1 MADPMADTAR
11 VALIGATASGKSSLA
26 LAFAKRHVDVEIVSV
41 DSMQVYRG
49 MDIGTA
55 SPSPEE
61 RAAVP
66 HHLIDVCEPSEEFTV
81 GRFRDLLNESLL
93 DIGRHGNRALLV
105 GGTGLYHRCAVD
117 GLELAGGDDVVRA
130 RLEDEA
136 RELGVEALHERLT
149 SVDPVAAGRM
159 ESTNLRRVV
168 RALEVIEVTGRAFS
182 SFGDGLDRY
191 PPTPVPQIGLRWER
205 AVLAERI
212 EARVHTMIDAGFVDE
227 VAAIVSS
234 SPSRTALQA
243 LGYAEIAA
251 HLRGECSLD
260 EAIDATILHTR
271 QFAVRQER
279 WFRRDP
285 RIRWVDITAD
295 PVLEAMDALEE
306 IWDHTGGTD
315 HT

>member
-1 MADPMADTAR
+1 MTNTAR

-26 LAFAKRHVDVEIVSV
+26 LAFASRHDDVEIVSV

-55 SPSPEE
+55 SPSREE

-66 HHLIDVCEPSEEFTV
+66 HHLIDVCDPSEEFTV
-81 GRFRDLLNESLL
+81 ARFRDLLDEALL
-93 DIGRHGNRALLV
+93 GIGRRGHRALLV

-117 GLELAGGDDVVRA
+117 GLELAGGNDAVRA
-130 RLEDEA
+130 RLEGEA
-136 RELGVEALHERLT
+136 SDLGVEELHRRLA
-149 SVDPVAAGRM
+149 SLDPVAAGRM
-159 ESTNLRRVV
+159 EPTNLRRVV
-168 RALEVIEVTGRAFS
+168 RALEVIEVTGRPFS

-191 PPTPVPQIGLRWER
+191 PPTPVAQIGLRWER
-205 AVLAERI
+205 AALAERI
-212 EARVHTMIDAGFVDE
+212 EARVHAMVDSGFVDE
-227 VAAIVSS
+227 VIALLDA
-234 SPSRTALQA
+234 SPSRTAMQA

-260 EAIDATILHTR
+260 EAIDATVLHTR

-285 RIRWVDITAD
+285 RIRWVDITVD
-295 PVLEAMDALEE
+295 PILEAMDVLEE
-306 IWDHTGGTD
+306 VWDLGGGTD

>member
-1 MADPMADTAR
+1 MTNTAR

-26 LAFAKRHVDVEIVSV
+26 LAFASRHDDVEIVSV

-55 SPSPEE
+55 SPSREE
-61 RAAVP
+61 RATVP
-66 HHLIDVCEPSEEFTV
+66 HHLIDVCDPSEEFTV
-81 GRFRDLLNESLL
+81 ARFRDLLDEALL
-93 DIGRHGNRALLV
+93 GIGRRGHRALLV

-117 GLELAGGDDVVRA
+117 GLELAGGDDAVRA
-130 RLEDEA
+130 RLEGEA
-136 RELGVEALHERLT
+136 SELGVKELHRRLA
-149 SVDPVAAGRM
+149 SLDPVAAGRM
-159 ESTNLRRVV
+159 EPTNLRRVV
-168 RALEVIEVTGRAFS
+168 RALEVIEVTGRPFS

-191 PPTPVPQIGLRWER
+191 PPTPVAQIGLRWER
-205 AVLAERI
+205 SALAERI
-212 EARVHTMIDAGFVDE
+212 EARVHAMVDSGFVDE
-227 VAAIVSS
+227 VVALLDA
-234 SPSRTALQA
+234 SPSRTAMQA

-260 EAIDATILHTR
+260 EAIDATVLHTR

-285 RIRWVDITAD
+285 RIRWVDITVD
-295 PVLEAMDALEE
+295 PILEAMDVLEE
-306 IWDHTGGTD
+306 VWDLGGGTD

>member
-1 MADPMADTAR
+1 MTNTAR

-26 LAFAKRHVDVEIVSV
+26 LAFASRHGDIEIVSV

-55 SPSPEE
+55 SPSREE

-66 HHLIDVCEPSEEFTV
+66 HHLIDVCDPSEEFTV
-81 GRFRDLLNESLL
+81 ARFRDLLDEALL
-93 DIGRHGNRALLV
+93 GIGRRGHRALLV

-117 GLELAGGDDVVRA
+117 GLELAGGDDAVRA
-130 RLEDEA
+130 RLEAEA
-136 RELGVEALHERLT
+136 IEFGVEEMHRRLA
-149 SVDPVAAGRM
+149 SLDPVAADRM
-159 ESTNLRRVV
+159 EPTNLRRVV
-168 RALEVIEVTGRAFS
+168 RALEVIEVTGRPFS

-191 PPTPVPQIGLRWER
+191 PPTPVAQIGLRWER
-205 AVLAERI
+205 SALAERI
-212 EARVHTMIDAGFVDE
+212 EARVHAMVNSGFVDE
-227 VAAIVSS
+227 VIALLDV
-234 SPSRTALQA
+234 SPSRTAMQA

-260 EAIDATILHTR
+260 EAIDATVLHTR

-285 RIRWVDITAD
+285 RIRWVDITVD
-295 PVLEAMDALEE
+295 PIPEAMDVLEE
-306 IWDHTGGTD
+306 VWDLGGGTD

>member
-1 MADPMADTAR
+1 MTNTAR

-26 LAFAKRHVDVEIVSV
+26 LAFASRHDDVEIVSV

-55 SPSPEE
+55 SPSREE

-66 HHLIDVCEPSEEFTV
+66 HHLIDVCDPSEEFTV
-81 GRFRDLLNESLL
+81 ARFRDLLDEALL
-93 DIGRHGNRALLV
+93 GIGRRGHRALLV

-117 GLELAGGDDVVRA
+117 GLELAGGDEAVRA
-130 RLEDEA
+130 RLEGEA
-136 RELGVEALHERLT
+136 SELGVEELHRRLA
-149 SVDPVAAGRM
+149 SLDPVAADRM
-159 ESTNLRRVV
+159 EPTNLRRVV
-168 RALEVIEVTGRAFS
+168 RALEVIEVTGRPFS

-191 PPTPVPQIGLRWER
+191 PPTPVAQIGLRWER
-205 AVLAERI
+205 AALAERI
-212 EARVHTMIDAGFVDE
+212 EARVHAMVDSGFVDE
-227 VAAIVSS
+227 VIALLDA
-234 SPSRTALQA
+234 SPSRTAMQA

-260 EAIDATILHTR
+260 EAIDATVLHTR

-285 RIRWVDITAD
+285 RIRWVDITVD
-295 PVLEAMDALEE
+295 PILEAMNVLEE
-306 IWDHTGGTD
+306 VWDLGGGTD

>member
-1 MADPMADTAR
+1 MVDSSPRR

-26 LAFAKRHVDVEIVSV
+26 LAFAARHGDVEIVSV

-66 HHLIDVCEPSEEFTV
+66 HHLIDVCDPSEEFTV
-81 GRFRDLLNESLL
+81 ARFRDLLHEALTG
-93 DIGRHGNRALLV
+93 IAARGHGALLV

-117 GLELAGGDDVVRA
+117 GLELAGGDDAVRA
-130 RLEDEA
+130 RLEREA
-136 RELGVEALHERLT
+136 EEIGVEVLHQRLAT
-149 SVDPVAAGRM
+149 LDPVAAERM
-159 ESTNLRRVV
+159 EPTNLRRVV
-168 RALEVIEVTGRAFS
+168 RALEVIEVTGRPFS

-191 PPTPVPQIGLRWER
+191 PPSPVAQLGLRWDR
-205 AVLAERI
+205 GALAERI
-212 EARVHTMIDAGFVDE
+212 EVRVHAMIDSGFVDE
-227 VAAIVSS
+227 VASLLDS

-251 HLRGECSLD
+251 FLRGECSRT

-295 PVLEAMDALEE
+295 PIVEAMDVLETV
-306 IWDHTGGTD
+306 WNNGGGTD
-315 HT
+315 HL

>member
-1 MADPMADTAR
+1 MTNTAR

-26 LAFAKRHVDVEIVSV
+26 LAFASRHDDVEIVSV

-55 SPSPEE
+55 SPSREE

-66 HHLIDVCEPSEEFTV
+66 HHLIDVCDPSEEFTV
-81 GRFRDLLNESLL
+81 ARFRDLLDEALL
-93 DIGRHGNRALLV
+93 GIGRRGHRALLV

-117 GLELAGGDDVVRA
+117 GLELAGGDDAVRA
-130 RLEDEA
+130 RLEAEA
-136 RELGVEALHERLT
+136 IEFGVEKLHRRLA
-149 SVDPVAAGRM
+149 SLDPVAADRM
-159 ESTNLRRVV
+159 EPTNLRRVV
-168 RALEVIEVTGRAFS
+168 RALEVIEVTGRPFS

-191 PPTPVPQIGLRWER
+191 PPTPVAQIGLRWER
-205 AVLAERI
+205 SARAERI
-212 EARVHTMIDAGFVDE
+212 EGRVHAMVNSGFVDE
-227 VAAIVSS
+227 VIALLDV
-234 SPSRTALQA
+234 SPSRTAMQA

-260 EAIDATILHTR
+260 EAIDATVLHTR

-285 RIRWVDITAD
+285 RIRWVDITVD
-295 PVLEAMDALEE
+295 PIPEAMDVLEE
-306 IWDHTGGTD
+306 VWDLGGGTD

>member
-1 MADPMADTAR
+1 MTNTAR

-26 LAFAKRHVDVEIVSV
+26 LAFASRHGDIEIVSV

-55 SPSPEE
+55 SPSREE

-66 HHLIDVCEPSEEFTV
+66 HHLIDVCDPSEEFTV
-81 GRFRDLLNESLL
+81 ARFRDLLDEALL
-93 DIGRHGNRALLV
+93 GIGRRGHRALLV

-117 GLELAGGDDVVRA
+117 GLELAGGDDAVRA
-130 RLEDEA
+130 RLEAEA
-136 RELGVEALHERLT
+136 IEFGVEELHRRLA
-149 SVDPVAAGRM
+149 SLDPVAAGRM
-159 ESTNLRRVV
+159 EPTNLRRVV
-168 RALEVIEVTGRAFS
+168 RALEVIEVTGRPFS

-191 PPTPVPQIGLRWER
+191 PPTPVAQIGLRWER
-205 AVLAERI
+205 SALAERI
-212 EARVHTMIDAGFVDE
+212 EARVHAMVNSGFVDE
-227 VAAIVSS
+227 VIALLDV
-234 SPSRTALQA
+234 SPSRTAMQA

-260 EAIDATILHTR
+260 EAIDATVLHTR

-285 RIRWVDITAD
+285 RIRWVDITVD
-295 PVLEAMDALEE
+295 PIPEAMDVLEE
-306 IWDHTGGTD
+306 VWDLGGGTD

>member
-1 MADPMADTAR
+1 MTNTAR

-26 LAFAKRHVDVEIVSV
+26 HTFASRHDDVEIVSV

-55 SPSPEE
+55 SPSREE

-66 HHLIDVCEPSEEFTV
+66 HHLIDVCDPSEEFTV
-81 GRFRDLLNESLL
+81 ARFRDLLDEALL
-93 DIGRHGNRALLV
+93 GIGRRGHRALLV

-117 GLELAGGDDVVRA
+117 GLELAGGNDAVRA
-130 RLEDEA
+130 RLEGEA
-136 RELGVEALHERLT
+136 SELGVEELHRRLA
-149 SVDPVAAGRM
+149 SLDPVAADRM
-159 ESTNLRRVV
+159 EPTNLRRVV
-168 RALEVIEVTGRAFS
+168 RALEVIEVTGRPFS

-191 PPTPVPQIGLRWER
+191 PPTPVAQIGLRWER
-205 AVLAERI
+205 AALAERI
-212 EARVHTMIDAGFVDE
+212 EARVHAMIDSGFVDE
-227 VAAIVSS
+227 VIALLDA
-234 SPSRTALQA
+234 SPSRTAMQA

-260 EAIDATILHTR
+260 EAIDATVLHTR

-295 PVLEAMDALEE
+295 PVVEAMDALEE

>member
-1 MADPMADTAR
+1 MTNTAR

-26 LAFAKRHVDVEIVSV
+26 LAFASRHDDVEIVSV

-55 SPSPEE
+55 SPSREE

-66 HHLIDVCEPSEEFTV
+66 HHLIDVCDPSEEFTV
-81 GRFRDLLNESLL
+81 ARFRDLLDEALL
-93 DIGRHGNRALLV
+93 GIGRRGHRALLV

-117 GLELAGGDDVVRA
+117 GLELAGGNDAVRA
-130 RLEDEA
+130 RLEGEA
-136 RELGVEALHERLT
+136 SDLGVEELHRRLA
-149 SVDPVAAGRM
+149 SLDPVAAGRM
-159 ESTNLRRVV
+159 EPTNLRRVV
-168 RALEVIEVTGRAFS
+168 RALEVIEVTGRPFS
-182 SFGDGLDRY
+182 SFGEGLDRY
-191 PPTPVPQIGLRWER
+191 PPTPVAQIGLRWER
-205 AVLAERI
+205 AALAERI
-212 EARVHTMIDAGFVDE
+212 EARVHAMIDSGFVDE
-227 VAAIVSS
+227 VIALLDA
-234 SPSRTALQA
+234 SPSRTAMQA

-260 EAIDATILHTR
+260 EAIDATVLHTR

-285 RIRWVDITAD
+285 RIRWVDITVD
-295 PVLEAMDALEE
+295 PILEAMNVLEE
-306 IWDHTGGTD
+306 VWDLGGGTD

>member
-1 MADPMADTAR
+1 MTNTAR

-26 LAFAKRHVDVEIVSV
+26 LAFASRHDDVEIVSV

-55 SPSPEE
+55 SPSREE

-66 HHLIDVCEPSEEFTV
+66 HHLIDVCDPSEEFTV
-81 GRFRDLLNESLL
+81 ARFRDLLDEALL
-93 DIGRHGNRALLV
+93 GIGRRGHRALLV

-117 GLELAGGDDVVRA
+117 GLELAGGNDAVRA
-130 RLEDEA
+130 RLEGEA
-136 RELGVEALHERLT
+136 SDLGVEELHRRLA
-149 SVDPVAAGRM
+149 SLDPVAAGRM
-159 ESTNLRRVV
+159 EPTNLRRVV
-168 RALEVIEVTGRAFS
+168 RALEVIEVTGRPFS

-191 PPTPVPQIGLRWER
+191 PPTPVAQIGLRWER
-205 AVLAERI
+205 AALAERI
-212 EARVHTMIDAGFVDE
+212 EARVHAMIDSGFVDE
-227 VAAIVSS
+227 VIALLDA
-234 SPSRTALQA
+234 SPSRTAMQA

-260 EAIDATILHTR
+260 EAIDATVLHTR

-285 RIRWVDITAD
+285 RIRWVDITVD
-295 PVLEAMDALEE
+295 PILEAMDVLEE
-306 IWDHTGGTD
+306 VWDLGGGTD

>member
-1 MADPMADTAR
+1 MTNTAR

-26 LAFAKRHVDVEIVSV
+26 HTFASRHDDVEIVSV

-55 SPSPEE
+55 SPSREE

-66 HHLIDVCEPSEEFTV
+66 HHLIDVCDPSEEFTV
-81 GRFRDLLNESLL
+81 ARFRDLLDEALL
-93 DIGRHGNRALLV
+93 GIGQRGHRALLV

-117 GLELAGGDDVVRA
+117 GLELAGGDDAVRA
-130 RLEDEA
+130 RLEGEA
-136 RELGVEALHERLT
+136 SELGVEELHRRLA
-149 SVDPVAAGRM
+149 SLDPVAADRM
-159 ESTNLRRVV
+159 EPTNLRRVV
-168 RALEVIEVTGRAFS
+168 RALEVIEVTGRPFS

-191 PPTPVPQIGLRWER
+191 PPTPVAQIGLRWER
-205 AVLAERI
+205 AALAERI
-212 EARVHTMIDAGFVDE
+212 EARVHAMIDSGFVDE
-227 VAAIVSS
+227 VIALLDA
-234 SPSRTALQA
+234 SPSRTAMQA

-260 EAIDATILHTR
+260 EAIDATVLHTR

-285 RIRWVDITAD
+285 RIRWVDITVD
-295 PVLEAMDALEE
+295 PILEAMDVLEE
-306 IWDHTGGTD
+306 VWDLGGGTD

>member
-1 MADPMADTAR
+1 MTNTAR

-26 LAFAKRHVDVEIVSV
+26 LAFASRHDDVEIVSV

-55 SPSPEE
+55 SPSREE

-66 HHLIDVCEPSEEFTV
+66 HHLIDVCDPSEEFTV
-81 GRFRDLLNESLL
+81 ARFRDLLDEALL
-93 DIGRHGNRALLV
+93 GIGRRGHRALLV

-117 GLELAGGDDVVRA
+117 GLELAGGNDAVRA
-130 RLEDEA
+130 RLEGEA
-136 RELGVEALHERLT
+136 SELGVEELHRRLA
-149 SVDPVAAGRM
+149 SLDPVAAGRM
-159 ESTNLRRVV
+159 EPTNLRRVV
-168 RALEVIEVTGRAFS
+168 RALEVIEVTGRPFS

-191 PPTPVPQIGLRWER
+191 PPTPVAQIGLRWER
-205 AVLAERI
+205 AALAERI
-212 EARVHTMIDAGFVDE
+212 EARVHAMIDSGFVDE
-227 VAAIVSS
+227 VIALLDA
-234 SPSRTALQA
+234 SPSRTAMQA

-260 EAIDATILHTR
+260 EAIDATVLHTR

-285 RIRWVDITAD
+285 RIRWVDITVD
-295 PVLEAMDALEE
+295 PILEAMDVLEE
-306 IWDHTGGTD
+306 VWDLGGGTD

>member
-1 MADPMADTAR
+1 MTNTAR

-26 LAFAKRHVDVEIVSV
+26 LAFASRHGDIEIVSV

-55 SPSPEE
+55 SPSREE

-66 HHLIDVCEPSEEFTV
+66 HHLIDVCDPSEEFTV
-81 GRFRDLLNESLL
+81 ARFRDLLDEALL
-93 DIGRHGNRALLV
+93 GIGQRGHRALLV

-117 GLELAGGDDVVRA
+117 GLELAGGDDAVRA
-130 RLEDEA
+130 RLEAEA
-136 RELGVEALHERLT
+136 IEFGVEELHRRLA
-149 SVDPVAAGRM
+149 SLDPVAADRM
-159 ESTNLRRVV
+159 EPTNLRRVV
-168 RALEVIEVTGRAFS
+168 RALEVIEVTGRPFS

-191 PPTPVPQIGLRWER
+191 PPTPVAQIGLRWER
-205 AVLAERI
+205 SALAERI
-212 EARVHTMIDAGFVDE
+212 EARVHAMVNSGFVDE
-227 VAAIVSS
+227 VIALLDV
-234 SPSRTALQA
+234 SPSRTAMQA

-260 EAIDATILHTR
+260 EAIDATVLHTR

-285 RIRWVDITAD
+285 RIRWVDITVD
-295 PVLEAMDALEE
+295 PILEAMDVLEE
-306 IWDHTGGTD
+306 VWDLGGGTD

>member
-1 MADPMADTAR
+1 MTNTAR

-26 LAFAKRHVDVEIVSV
+26 HTFASRHDDVEIVSV

-55 SPSPEE
+55 SPSREE

-66 HHLIDVCEPSEEFTV
+66 HHLIDVCDPSEEFTV
-81 GRFRDLLNESLL
+81 ARFRDLLDEALL
-93 DIGRHGNRALLV
+93 GIGRRGHRALLV

-117 GLELAGGDDVVRA
+117 GLELAGGNDAVRA
-130 RLEDEA
+130 RLEGEA
-136 RELGVEALHERLT
+136 SELGVEELHRRLA
-149 SVDPVAAGRM
+149 SLDPVAADRM
-159 ESTNLRRVV
+159 EPTNLRRVV
-168 RALEVIEVTGRAFS
+168 RALEVIEVTGRPFS

-191 PPTPVPQIGLRWER
+191 PPTPVAQIGLRWER
-205 AVLAERI
+205 AALAERI
-212 EARVHTMIDAGFVDE
+212 EARVHAMIDSGFVDE
-227 VAAIVSS
+227 VIALLDA
-234 SPSRTALQA
+234 SPSRTAMQA

-260 EAIDATILHTR
+260 EAIDATVLHTR

-285 RIRWVDITAD
+285 RIRWVDITVD
-295 PVLEAMDALEE
+295 PILEAMDVLEE
-306 IWDHTGGTD
+306 VWDLGGGTD

>member
-1 MADPMADTAR
+1 MTNTAR

-26 LAFAKRHVDVEIVSV
+26 LAFASRHGDVEIVSV

-55 SPSPEE
+55 SPSREE

-66 HHLIDVCEPSEEFTV
+66 HHLIDVCDPSEEFTV
-81 GRFRDLLNESLL
+81 ARFRDLLDEALL
-93 DIGRHGNRALLV
+93 GIGRRGHRALLV

-117 GLELAGGDDVVRA
+117 GLELAGGDDAVRA
-130 RLEDEA
+130 RLETEA
-136 RELGVEALHERLT
+136 IEFGVEELHRRLA
-149 SVDPVAAGRM
+149 SLDPVAADRM
-159 ESTNLRRVV
+159 EPTNLRRVV
-168 RALEVIEVTGRAFS
+168 RALEVIEVTGRPFS

-191 PPTPVPQIGLRWER
+191 PPTPVAQIGLRWER
-205 AVLAERI
+205 SALAERI
-212 EARVHTMIDAGFVDE
+212 EARVHAMVASGFVDE
-227 VAAIVSS
+227 VVALLDV
-234 SPSRTALQA
+234 SPSRTAMQA

-260 EAIDATILHTR
+260 EAIDATVLHTR

-285 RIRWVDITAD
+285 RIRWVDITVD
-295 PVLEAMDALEE
+295 PIPEAMDVLEE
-306 IWDHTGGTD
+306 VWDLGGGTD

>member
-1 MADPMADTAR
+1 MTNTAR

-26 LAFAKRHVDVEIVSV
+26 LAFASRHDDVEIISV

-55 SPSPEE
+55 SPSREE

-66 HHLIDVCEPSEEFTV
+66 HHLIDVCDPSEEFTV
-81 GRFRDLLNESLL
+81 ARFRDLLDEALL
-93 DIGRHGNRALLV
+93 GIGRRGHRALLV

-117 GLELAGGDDVVRA
+117 GLELAGGDEAVRA
-130 RLEDEA
+130 RLEGEA
-136 RELGVEALHERLT
+136 GVLGVEELHRRLV
-149 SVDPVAAGRM
+149 SLDPVAADRM
-159 ESTNLRRVV
+159 EPSNLRRVV
-168 RALEVIEVTGRAFS
+168 RALEVIEVTGRPFS

-191 PPTPVPQIGLRWER
+191 PPTPVAQIGLRWER
-205 AVLAERI
+205 AALAERI
-212 EARVHTMIDAGFVDE
+212 EARVHAMIDSGFVDE
-227 VAAIVSS
+227 VIALLDA
-234 SPSRTALQA
+234 SPSRTAMQA

-260 EAIDATILHTR
+260 EAIDATVLHTR

-285 RIRWVDITAD
+285 RIRWVDITVD
-295 PVLEAMDALEE
+295 PILEAMNVLEE
-306 IWDHTGGTD
+306 VWDLGGGTD

>member
-1 MADPMADTAR
+1 MTNTAR

-26 LAFAKRHVDVEIVSV
+26 LAFASRHDDVEIVSV

-55 SPSPEE
+55 SPSREE

-66 HHLIDVCEPSEEFTV
+66 HHLIDVCDPSEEFTV
-81 GRFRDLLNESLL
+81 ARFRDLLDEALL
-93 DIGRHGNRALLV
+93 GIGRRGHRALLV

-117 GLELAGGDDVVRA
+117 GLELAGGDDAVRA
-130 RLEDEA
+130 RLEAEA
-136 RELGVEALHERLT
+136 IEFGVEELHRRLA
-149 SVDPVAAGRM
+149 SLDPVAADRM
-159 ESTNLRRVV
+159 EPTNLRRVV
-168 RALEVIEVTGRAFS
+168 RALEVIEVTGRPFS

-191 PPTPVPQIGLRWER
+191 PPTPVAQIGLRWER
-205 AVLAERI
+205 SALAERI
-212 EARVHTMIDAGFVDE
+212 EARVHAMVNSGFVDE
-227 VAAIVSS
+227 VIALLDV
-234 SPSRTALQA
+234 SPSRTAMQA

-260 EAIDATILHTR
+260 EAIDATVLHTR

-285 RIRWVDITAD
+285 RIRWVDITVD
-295 PVLEAMDALEE
+295 PIPEAMDVLEQV
-306 IWDHTGGTD
+306 WDLGGGTD

>member
-1 MADPMADTAR
+1 MTNTAR

-26 LAFAKRHVDVEIVSV
+26 LAFASRHDDVEIVSV

-55 SPSPEE
+55 SPSREE

-66 HHLIDVCEPSEEFTV
+66 HHLIDVCDPSEEFTV
-81 GRFRDLLNESLL
+81 ARFRDLLDEALL
-93 DIGRHGNRALLV
+93 GIGRRGHRALLV

-117 GLELAGGDDVVRA
+117 GLELAGGNDAVRA
-130 RLEDEA
+130 RLEGEA
-136 RELGVEALHERLT
+136 SDLGVEELHRRLA
-149 SVDPVAAGRM
+149 SLDPVAAGRM
-159 ESTNLRRVV
+159 EPTNLRRVV
-168 RALEVIEVTGRAFS
+168 RALEVIEVTGRPFS

-191 PPTPVPQIGLRWER
+191 PPTPVAQIGLRWER
-205 AVLAERI
+205 AALAERI
-212 EARVHTMIDAGFVDE
+212 EARVHAMIDSGFVDE
-227 VAAIVSS
+227 VIALLDA
-234 SPSRTALQA
+234 SPSRTAMQA

-260 EAIDATILHTR
+260 EAIDATVLHTR

-285 RIRWVDITAD
+285 RIRWVDITVD
-295 PVLEAMDALEE
+295 PILEAMNVLEE
-306 IWDHTGGTD
+306 VWDLGGGTD

>member
-1 MADPMADTAR
+1 MTNTAR

-26 LAFAKRHVDVEIVSV
+26 LAFASRHGDIEIVSV

-55 SPSPEE
+55 SPSREE

-66 HHLIDVCEPSEEFTV
+66 HHLIDVCDPSEEFTV
-81 GRFRDLLNESLL
+81 ARFRDLLDEALL
-93 DIGRHGNRALLV
+93 GIGRRGHRALLV

-117 GLELAGGDDVVRA
+117 GLELAGGDDAVRA
-130 RLEDEA
+130 RLEAEA
-136 RELGVEALHERLT
+136 IEFGVEELHRRLA
-149 SVDPVAAGRM
+149 SLDPVAADRM
-159 ESTNLRRVV
+159 EPTNLRRVV
-168 RALEVIEVTGRAFS
+168 RALEVIEVTGRPFS

-191 PPTPVPQIGLRWER
+191 PPTPVAQIGLRWER
-205 AVLAERI
+205 SALAERI
-212 EARVHTMIDAGFVDE
+212 EARVHAMVNSGFVDE
-227 VAAIVSS
+227 VIALLDV
-234 SPSRTALQA
+234 SPSRTAMQA

-260 EAIDATILHTR
+260 EAIDATVLHTR

-285 RIRWVDITAD
+285 RIRWVDITVD
-295 PVLEAMDALEE
+295 PIPEAMDVLEE
-306 IWDHTGGTD
+306 VWDLGGGTD

>member
-1 MADPMADTAR
+1 MTNTAR

-26 LAFAKRHVDVEIVSV
+26 HTFASRHDDVEIVSV

-55 SPSPEE
+55 SPSREE

-66 HHLIDVCEPSEEFTV
+66 HHLIDVCDPSEEFTV
-81 GRFRDLLNESLL
+81 ARFRDLLDEALL
-93 DIGRHGNRALLV
+93 GIGRRGHRALLV

-117 GLELAGGDDVVRA
+117 GLELAGGNDAVRA
-130 RLEDEA
+130 RLEGEA
-136 RELGVEALHERLT
+136 SELGVEELHRRLA
-149 SVDPVAAGRM
+149 SLDPVAADRM
-159 ESTNLRRVV
+159 EPTNLRRVV
-168 RALEVIEVTGRAFS
+168 RALEVIEVTGRPFS

-191 PPTPVPQIGLRWER
+191 PPTPVAQIGLRWER
-205 AVLAERI
+205 AALAERI
-212 EARVHTMIDAGFVDE
+212 EARVHAMIDSGFVDE
-227 VAAIVSS
+227 VIALLDA
-234 SPSRTALQA
+234 SPSRTAMQA

-260 EAIDATILHTR
+260 EAIDATVLHTR

-285 RIRWVDITAD
+285 RIRWVDITVD
-295 PVLEAMDALEE
+295 PILEAMVVLEE
-306 IWDHTGGTD
+306 VWDLGGGTD

>member
-1 MADPMADTAR
+1 
-11 VALIGATASGKSSLA
+11 
-26 LAFAKRHVDVEIVSV
+26 
-41 DSMQVYRG
+41 
-49 MDIGTA
+49 
-55 SPSPEE
+55 
-61 RAAVP
+61 
-66 HHLIDVCEPSEEFTV
+66 
-81 GRFRDLLNESLL
+81 
-93 DIGRHGNRALLV
+93 
-105 GGTGLYHRCAVD
+105 
-117 GLELAGGDDVVRA
+117 
-130 RLEDEA
+130 
-136 RELGVEALHERLT
+136 
-149 SVDPVAAGRM
+149 
-159 ESTNLRRVV
+159 
-168 RALEVIEVTGRAFS
+168 
-182 SFGDGLDRY
+182 
-191 PPTPVPQIGLRWER
+191 
-205 AVLAERI
+205 
-212 EARVHTMIDAGFVDE
+212 MIDAGFVDE

>member
-1 MADPMADTAR
+1 MTNTAR

-26 LAFAKRHVDVEIVSV
+26 LAFASRHDDVEIISV

-55 SPSPEE
+55 SPSREE

-66 HHLIDVCEPSEEFTV
+66 HHLIDVCDPSEEFTV
-81 GRFRDLLNESLL
+81 ARFRDLLDEALL
-93 DIGRHGNRALLV
+93 GIGRRGHRALLV

-117 GLELAGGDDVVRA
+117 GLELAGGDEAVRA
-130 RLEDEA
+130 RLEGEA
-136 RELGVEALHERLT
+136 SVLGVEELHRRLV
-149 SVDPVAAGRM
+149 SLDPVAADRM
-159 ESTNLRRVV
+159 EPSNLRRVV
-168 RALEVIEVTGRAFS
+168 RALEVIEVTGRPFS

-191 PPTPVPQIGLRWER
+191 PPTPVAQIGLRWER
-205 AVLAERI
+205 AALAERI
-212 EARVHTMIDAGFVDE
+212 EARVHAMVDSGFVDE
-227 VAAIVSS
+227 VIALLDA
-234 SPSRTALQA
+234 SPSRTAMQA

-260 EAIDATILHTR
+260 EAIDATVLHTR

-285 RIRWVDITAD
+285 RIRWVDITVD
-295 PVLEAMDALEE
+295 PILEAMDVLEAV
-306 IWDHTGGTD
+306 WGLGGGTD

>member
-1 MADPMADTAR
+1 MTNTAR

-26 LAFAKRHVDVEIVSV
+26 LAFASRHDDVEIVSV

-55 SPSPEE
+55 SPSREE

-66 HHLIDVCEPSEEFTV
+66 HHLIDVCDPSEEFTV
-81 GRFRDLLNESLL
+81 ARFRDLLDEALL
-93 DIGRHGNRALLV
+93 GIGRRGHRALLV

-117 GLELAGGDDVVRA
+117 GLELAGGDDAVRA
-130 RLEDEA
+130 RLEGEA
-136 RELGVEALHERLT
+136 SELGVKELHRRLA
-149 SVDPVAAGRM
+149 SLDPVAAGRM
-159 ESTNLRRVV
+159 EPTNLRRVV
-168 RALEVIEVTGRAFS
+168 RALEVIEVTGRPFS

-191 PPTPVPQIGLRWER
+191 PPTPVAQIGLRWER
-205 AVLAERI
+205 SALAERI
-212 EARVHTMIDAGFVDE
+212 EARVHAMVDSGFVDE
-227 VAAIVSS
+227 VVALLDA
-234 SPSRTALQA
+234 SPSRTAMQA

-260 EAIDATILHTR
+260 EAIDATVLHTR

-285 RIRWVDITAD
+285 RIRWVDITVD
-295 PVLEAMDALEE
+295 PILEAMDVLEE
-306 IWDHTGGTD
+306 VWDLGGGTD

>member
-1 MADPMADTAR
+1 MTNTAR

-26 LAFAKRHVDVEIVSV
+26 LAFASRHDDVEIVSV

-55 SPSPEE
+55 SPSREE

-66 HHLIDVCEPSEEFTV
+66 HHLIDVCDPSEEFTV
-81 GRFRDLLNESLL
+81 ARFRDLLDEALL
-93 DIGRHGNRALLV
+93 GIGRRGHRALLV

-117 GLELAGGDDVVRA
+117 GLELAGGDDAVRA
-130 RLEDEA
+130 RLEAEA
-136 RELGVEALHERLT
+136 IEFGVEELHRRLA
-149 SVDPVAAGRM
+149 SLDPVAADRM
-159 ESTNLRRVV
+159 EPTNLRRVV
-168 RALEVIEVTGRAFS
+168 RALEVIEVTGRPFS

-191 PPTPVPQIGLRWER
+191 PPTPVAQIGLRWER
-205 AVLAERI
+205 SALAERI
-212 EARVHTMIDAGFVDE
+212 EARVHAMVNSGFVDE
-227 VAAIVSS
+227 VIALLDV
-234 SPSRTALQA
+234 SPSRTAMQA

-260 EAIDATILHTR
+260 EAIDATVLHTR

-285 RIRWVDITAD
+285 RIRWVDITVD
-295 PVLEAMDALEE
+295 PIPEAMDVLEE
-306 IWDHTGGTD
+306 VWDLGGGTD

>member
-1 MADPMADTAR
+1 MTNTAR

-26 LAFAKRHVDVEIVSV
+26 LAFASRHDDVEIVSV

-55 SPSPEE
+55 SPSREE

-66 HHLIDVCEPSEEFTV
+66 HHLIDVCDPSEEFTV
-81 GRFRDLLNESLL
+81 ARFRDLLDEALL
-93 DIGRHGNRALLV
+93 GIGRRGHRALLV

-117 GLELAGGDDVVRA
+117 GLELAGGNDAVRA
-130 RLEDEA
+130 RLEGEA
-136 RELGVEALHERLT
+136 SDLGVEELHRRLA
-149 SVDPVAAGRM
+149 SLDPVAAGRM
-159 ESTNLRRVV
+159 EPTNLRRVV
-168 RALEVIEVTGRAFS
+168 RALEVIEVTGRPFS

-191 PPTPVPQIGLRWER
+191 PPTPVAQIGLRWER
-205 AVLAERI
+205 AALAERI
-212 EARVHTMIDAGFVDE
+212 EARVHAMIDSGFVDE
-227 VAAIVSS
+227 VIALLDA
-234 SPSRTALQA
+234 SPSRTAMQA

-260 EAIDATILHTR
+260 EAIDATVLHTR

-295 PVLEAMDALEE
+295 PVVEAMDALEE

>member
-1 MADPMADTAR
+1 MTNTAR

-26 LAFAKRHVDVEIVSV
+26 HTFASRHDDVEIVSV

-55 SPSPEE
+55 SPSREE

-66 HHLIDVCEPSEEFTV
+66 HHLIDVCDPSEEFTV
-81 GRFRDLLNESLL
+81 ARFRDLLDEALL
-93 DIGRHGNRALLV
+93 GIGQRGHRALLV

-117 GLELAGGDDVVRA
+117 GLELAGGDDAVRA
-130 RLEDEA
+130 RLEGEA
-136 RELGVEALHERLT
+136 SELGVEELHRRLA
-149 SVDPVAAGRM
+149 SLDPVAADRM
-159 ESTNLRRVV
+159 EPTNLRRVV
-168 RALEVIEVTGRAFS
+168 RALEVIEVTGRPFS

-191 PPTPVPQIGLRWER
+191 PPTPVAQIGLRWER
-205 AVLAERI
+205 AALAERI
-212 EARVHTMIDAGFVDE
+212 EARVHAMIDSGFVDE
-227 VAAIVSS
+227 VIALLDA
-234 SPSRTALQA
+234 SPSRTAMQA

-260 EAIDATILHTR
+260 EAIDATVLHTR

-285 RIRWVDITAD
+285 RIRWVDITVD
-295 PVLEAMDALEE
+295 PILEAMDVLEAV
-306 IWDHTGGTD
+306 WGLGGGTD

>member
-1 MADPMADTAR
+1 MTNTAR

-26 LAFAKRHVDVEIVSV
+26 LAFASRHGDIEIVSV

-55 SPSPEE
+55 SPSREE

-66 HHLIDVCEPSEEFTV
+66 HHLIDVCDPSEEFTV
-81 GRFRDLLNESLL
+81 ARFRDLLDEALL
-93 DIGRHGNRALLV
+93 GIGRRGHRALLV

-117 GLELAGGDDVVRA
+117 GLELAGGDDAVRA
-130 RLEDEA
+130 RLEAEA
-136 RELGVEALHERLT
+136 IEFGVEKLHRRLA
-149 SVDPVAAGRM
+149 SLDPVAADRM
-159 ESTNLRRVV
+159 EPTNLRRVV
-168 RALEVIEVTGRAFS
+168 RALEVIEVTGRPFS

-191 PPTPVPQIGLRWER
+191 PPTPVAQIGLRWER
-205 AVLAERI
+205 SALAERI
-212 EARVHTMIDAGFVDE
+212 EARVHAMVNSGFVDE
-227 VAAIVSS
+227 VIALLDV
-234 SPSRTALQA
+234 SPSRTAMQA

-260 EAIDATILHTR
+260 EAIDATVLHTR

-285 RIRWVDITAD
+285 RIRWVDITVD
-295 PVLEAMDALEE
+295 PIPEAMDVLEE
-306 IWDHTGGTD
+306 VWDLGGGTD